1 MLKSICDDPDP
12 DHDTSSSCTPT
23 QSLHISLKDIRTFF
37 LFAIKIF
44 SIHKTFY
51 YFKLV
56 EMLTN

>member
-23 QSLHISLKDIRTFF
+23 QSLHISLNVLGHFF